1 MKHDRNI
8 KRIGCSYIKIGF
20 SDNSFIFYSIAMDQN
35 AMSFWGLGTWGIVL
49 ILFLFFMNNG
59 NGFGWFWGNN
69 AAWLLNGMNNNN
81 NHDNTVDIINNN
93 SFWSQQLAA
102 QQNLANQTT
111 LITQGFCNTNN
122 NIEKAILAGQ
132 QNTAAI
138 IAASTSNTQK
148 ILDKLCADETARLRS
163 ELLEARNSQSNS
175 LQTQYLISQL
185 RPYPT
190 PSYQVSSPY
199 ESITP
204 AAWA

>member
-1 MKHDRNI
+1 MGGN
-8 KRIGCSYIKIGF
+8 
-20 SDNSFIFYSIAMDQN
+20 N
-35 AMSFWGLGTWGIVL
+35 A
-49 ILFLFFMNNG
+49 
-59 NGFGWFWGNN
+59 FGWFGWGNN
-69 AAWLLNGMNNNN
+69 AAWLLNWMNNNN
-81 NHDNTVDIINNN
+81 NHDNTVDILNNN
-93 SFWSQQLAA
+93 TQWQQQMFAN
-102 QQNLANQTT
+102 QNLANQTT

-132 QNTAAI
+132 QNTSAI
-138 IAASTSNTQK
+138 IAASTANTQK

-190 PSYQVSSPY
+190 PSYTVSSPY

-204 AAWA
+204 STWA

>member
-1 MKHDRNI
+1 MGGN
-8 KRIGCSYIKIGF
+8 
-20 SDNSFIFYSIAMDQN
+20 N
-35 AMSFWGLGTWGIVL
+35 A
-49 ILFLFFMNNG
+49 
-59 NGFGWFWGNN
+59 FGWFGGNN

-93 SFWSQQLAA
+93 TQWQQQLAA

-122 NIEKAILAGQ
+122 SIEKAILAGQ

-148 ILDKLCADETARLRS
+148 ILDKLCADETARLRT

-185 RPYPT
+185 RPYPV
-190 PSYQVSSPY
+190 PSWEVSSPY
-199 ESITP
+199 TSINTTP
-204 AAWA
+204 TTWA